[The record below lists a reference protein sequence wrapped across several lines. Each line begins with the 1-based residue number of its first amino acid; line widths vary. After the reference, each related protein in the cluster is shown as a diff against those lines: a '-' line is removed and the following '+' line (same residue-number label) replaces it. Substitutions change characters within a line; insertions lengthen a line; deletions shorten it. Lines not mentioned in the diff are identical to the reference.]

1 MSGTAPAPGW
11 YPDPQGT
18 PQARWWD
25 GVRWTEHVGPAP
37 VHPAYPGGAP
47 ARTLV
52 PVPADLADGGNLP
65 AVAAL
70 SWGLAALVLNPL
82 YVASVVAVVR
92 ARQGARRADDLE
104 AFLLPPRGRGMVRA
118 AYALAAVGAV
128 AWTFVMYGIWVSL
141 LV

>member
-1 MSGTAPAPGW
+1 MSGTAPAPAPGW
-11 YPDPQGT
+11 YPDPQGA

-25 GVRWTEHVGPAP
+25 GTRWTEHVGAA
-37 VHPAYPGGAP
+37 PAYPGAAAP

-52 PVPADLADGGNLP
+52 AVPPELADGSNVP

-70 SWGLAALVLNPL
+70 SWGLVALVLNPL
-82 YVASVVAVVR
+82 LLASVVAVVR

-118 AYALAAVGAV
+118 AYALAALGAV
-128 AWTFVMYGIWVSL
+128 VSVVVSYAAWVFVLS
-141 LV
+141 